1 MPALTLELHVK
12 KQGVKKQERNM
23 NLERGSLLDLE
34 PDRVLWAIS
43 KYC

>member
-1 MPALTLELHVK
+1 MPASTLELHG
-12 KQGVKKQERNM
+12 GVKKQERNM